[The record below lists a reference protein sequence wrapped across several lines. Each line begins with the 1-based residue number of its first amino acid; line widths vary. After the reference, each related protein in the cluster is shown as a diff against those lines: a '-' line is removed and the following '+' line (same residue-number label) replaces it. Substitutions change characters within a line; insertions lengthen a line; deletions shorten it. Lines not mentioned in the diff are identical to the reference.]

1 MRDRSTFVPCIRVRS
16 VGPPSPKTVRSSI
29 GTKALRSLVRG
40 EFIGLRQL
48 QRLRRCAPCQRT
60 YLGCAATPCIHLH
73 LMQRAS
79 RDLISASLRAKRTT
93 LLPHHPA
100 LRRAPEGRGQHA
112 ARALGDRW
120 DEGDIGRQIRASI
133 LTAVGQRVS
142 DDYDAEATTSDSTSA
157 RCRIQKS
164 LDIANGL
171 PSTRAR
177 AVDSHGRIVLCTHST

>member
-1 MRDRSTFVPCIRVRS
+1 MAVAAVMATAAWAAWAGWAAWECKLPAYD
-16 VGPPSPKTVRSSI
+16 KTEDLQSM
-29 GTKALRSLVRG
+29 
-40 EFIGLRQL
+40 
-48 QRLRRCAPCQRT
+48 QRLPFFLAET
-60 YLGCAATPCIHLH
+60 YLKIA
-73 LMQRAS
+73 RARERLFGRS
-79 RDLISASLRAKRTT
+79 PSIVALRAKRTT
-93 LLPHHPA
+93 LLPHHLA
-100 LRRAPEGRGQHA
+100 LRYAPEGRGQHA